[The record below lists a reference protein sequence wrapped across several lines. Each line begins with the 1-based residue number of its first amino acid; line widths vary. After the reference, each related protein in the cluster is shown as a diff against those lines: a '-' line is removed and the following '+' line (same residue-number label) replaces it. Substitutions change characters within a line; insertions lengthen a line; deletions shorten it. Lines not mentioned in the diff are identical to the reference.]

1 MARSDETYLEAFIEH
16 IATLPAEI
24 RRNLDLMKDLDK
36 TSSILFDEMVALH
49 QVYVTR
55 VENKVGRLEVVQNG
69 KKIRVVGTEGDWT
82 GIIPTTEELI
92 AYIREPVDLRRIEA
106 VQDETLQ
113 QAEEKVAIAEQTC
126 MLIDNICKRLDAD
139 LEDMKRQL
147 QSAGEFQKQ
156 GTAKPNDLA
165 AIQVNPGSPDWIL
178 AKVMSHDA
186 QTGMYRLS
194 DEDIESNKIFHLP
207 ESQVVILG
215 NLKNLSRGDTVFAV
229 YPDTTSFYQATVVQ
243 IVRKASGGG
252 SFVMVNFVDDSD
264 EHGITHDKAVLL
276 HHVMRPPFGAIIH

>member
-1 MARSDETYLEAFIEH
+1 M
-16 IATLPAEI
+16 
-24 RRNLDLMKDLDK
+24 
-36 TSSILFDEMVALH
+36 
-49 QVYVTR
+49 TR
-55 VENKVGRLEVVQNG
+55 VENKIGRLEVVQNG
-69 KKIRVVGTEGDWT
+69 SKILVLGTEGDFT
-82 GIIPTTEELI
+82 PIIPTTEELI
-92 AYIREPVDLRRIEA
+92 AYIREPVELRRIQA
-106 VQDETLQ
+106 IQDETLH

-126 MLIDNICKRLDAD
+126 TLVDNICKRLDAD
-139 LEDMKRQL
+139 LEDMKRHL

-194 DEDIESNKIFHLP
+194 DEDIESNKSKCLPTAITMNTGVTRLTIACVCQVFHLP
-207 ESQVVILG
+207 ESQVIILG

-243 IVRKASGGG
+243 IVRKVGG

-264 EHGITHDKAVLL
+264 EHGITHDKAVML
-276 HHVMRPPFGAIIH
+276 HHVMRPPFGAILQ